1 MQQQKDGLGISE
13 KVIEAA
19 GEWLVNL
26 CSVEGSTDN
35 RDQLLTPLEQLKLD
49 EFFTLYGQSP
59 IFKRYHVEAIRQCLS
74 RDIRPEYQLA
84 RSLLERDDTCHLF
97 RDENDVLQIAIK
109 IAKIQP
115 GLLGRSPLESNPEL
129 LEMVKL
135 LMTHGAGVNC
145 LDDDGYS
152 PLYYTCVLG
161 YADLF
166 HFLVSSGADI
176 STTQKRNIQEQVTK
190 LKKTPENAPHD
201 KEETANLLQAT
212 LDALISP
219 QSIVDM
225 TWVGW
230 PPGVDYDRPLWRMN
244 IDLTWGG
251 IILYLLQQGLSFA
264 KDDLGL
270 VMLLHI
276 ACNQGSQDLVEELLG
291 YGVMADIPGPRI
303 VDGGQGEGSTC
314 GTAMHAAAAGRQLEI
329 VKTLISRGENPGLR
343 RHCIFNR
350 HSTNAQ
356 VAPIEVAIATGEYEN
371 DENLQEFLEA
381 FITEA
386 KDLEKTDLKTAL
398 NWCVTSNA
406 VGFAK
411 DLLQRG
417 VRLDEVPR
425 GVRGVEMAQLLIAH
439 DIKPNPEAL
448 QKDALRN
455 NHLDLLRW
463 CVDAYGPLLPQDHV
477 SWGKMARRLVT
488 GPLTYMKTIEYL
500 IAEYH
505 GLHIDSVLI
514 APTSNWGDEEE
525 TMETSWL
532 HLAIVECNTKA
543 IKLLLEAGADA
554 NCPGLPVDAAA
565 AMKRLKQYGVRD
577 IGDRLEVI
585 KMIQDRLSTGGKW
598 DVPSLAETRS
608 HTAEV
613 IAVERKAWDKK
624 VRRLVESRQ
633 EVPQLIQPGREGST
647 SAAVHVTSTMDHYKP
662 LTSSSAFRLL
672 EILLSDNGTDPL
684 AGRLVDSDITFQP
697 EYEALSYVWGD
708 MSPAKY
714 ISIDDNDI
722 AITPNLHS
730 ALTHLR
736 TADSVRTIWVDALCI
751 NQSFHDERNQQV
763 RIMGDIYKSAKQVI
777 VWLGDAADDSHL
789 VFDHLNDDD
798 IADSFPNYPD
808 QPEEKRKAWNALV
821 KRPWFFRTWVIQELA
836 LARRAVIM
844 CGENTTLWRN
854 IEESWKPDFSGGAKG
869 LSTIHSF
876 PGNEPDHPISG
887 FNPDSHVWRLRL
899 LDTES
904 DPMSILRYSSVCG
917 ATEVRDRIYG
927 ILGLFKPGFID
938 VDYSLPVESIFQQFA
953 GAVIQSTGRL
963 DMLKHAGESQNYP
976 NLPSWVPD
984 FNEASTRIVSEYG
997 WFAPWRVDAPDE
1009 YEIRCADGKQIS
1021 IPRRHLAQKY
1031 LPGLAFTADGALV
1044 IKGKMVDTI
1053 RTVGVELPCGT
1064 SHAPGTD
1071 AFDLVIKEWEALGTT
1086 LIPEWKSS
1094 GSSVSSAFAATI
1106 SATRG
1111 SEIFSVDIGFTQ
1123 WYRHCG
1129 AKILEKAD
1137 PSMLIRDHEF
1147 YLWWCDAGK
1156 PDDSDNEEYGGLGYH
1171 IREFSDK
1178 MMAASYGRCLF
1189 TTEDGSMGLASS
1201 RVKAGDRIVYFPGS
1215 SDPFVLR
1222 KREDGKGWTLVG
1234 ECYLYGFEI
1243 DDLFYGKEQVVDDFY
1258 IY

>member
-1 MQQQKDGLGISE
+1 MQQQKDGLDMSE
-13 KVIEAA
+13 KIIEAA

-26 CSVEGSTDN
+26 CSGEGSTND
-35 RDQLLTPLEQLKLD
+35 RDQLLTHLEQLKLD
-49 EFFTLYGQSP
+49 EFFALHGQSP
-59 IFKRYHVEAIRQCLS
+59 IFRRCHVEAIRQCLS
-74 RDIRPEYQLA
+74 KDIRPEYQLA
-84 RSLLERDDTCHLF
+84 RALLERDDTCRLF
-97 RDENDVLQIAIK
+97 LDETDVLQVAIK
-109 IAKIQP
+109 SAKIKP

-135 LMTHGAGVNC
+135 LIAYGAGVNC
-145 LDDDGYS
+145 LDADGNS
-152 PLYYTCVLG
+152 PIYYTCVLG

-166 HFLVSSGADI
+166 HFLVSSGSDI
-176 STTQKRNIQEQVTK
+176 SITHQRNVPEQIIK
-190 LKKTPENAPHD
+190 LRESPENASYD

-230 PPGVDYDRPLWRMN
+230 PPGVDYDRPLWGMD

-276 ACNQGSQDLVEELLG
+276 ACNQGSQDLVEELLS
-291 YGVMADIPGPRI
+291 YGVMADISGPRI

-350 HSTNAQ
+350 RSTNAQ
-356 VAPIEVAIATGEYEN
+356 VAPINIAIATGEYEN

-386 KDLEKTDLKTAL
+386 KDLEETDLKAVL
-398 NWCVTSNA
+398 NWSVDSNA
-406 VGFAK
+406 LGFAQ

-417 VRLDEVPR
+417 VRLDEVPC
-425 GVRGVEMAQLLIAH
+425 GVRGVEMAQLLIAY

-455 NHLDLLRW
+455 NLLDLLRW
-463 CVDAYGPLLPQDHV
+463 CVDKYGPLLPQDQV

-488 GPLTYMKTIEYL
+488 GPLTYIKTIDYL
-500 IAEYH
+500 IYEYH

-514 APTSNWGDEEE
+514 APTSNWNDEEE

-532 HLAIVECNTKA
+532 HLAIVECNTEA
-543 IKLLLEAGADA
+543 IKLLLEAGADV
-554 NCPGLPVDAAA
+554 NCPGLPVDAAM

-585 KMIQDRLSTGGKW
+585 KMIQERLSADGKW
-598 DVPSLAETRS
+598 DVPSLDETRS
-608 HTAEV
+608 LTAEDV
-613 IAVERKAWDKK
+613 AAERKAWNEK
-624 VRRLVESRQ
+624 VRRLVQNRQ
-633 EVPQLIQPGREGST
+633 EVPLPIQPERGASPSE
-647 SAAVHVTSTMDHYKP
+647 AVHVTSTMDHYQP
-662 LTSSSAFRLL
+662 LTSSSSFRLL
-672 EILLSDNGTDPL
+672 ELLPSDKRTDYL

-708 MSPAKY
+708 IHPAKY
-714 ISIDDNDI
+714 ISIGGNDI

-736 TADSVRTIWVDALCI
+736 SADRVRTIWVDSLCI

-777 VWLGDAADDSHL
+777 VWLGDAADGSRL
-789 VFDHLNDDD
+789 VFEHINDDD
-798 IADSFPNYPD
+798 IADSFPNYPE
-808 QPEEKRKAWNALV
+808 QPEAKREAWNALV

-836 LARRAVIM
+836 LASRAVIM
-844 CGENTTLWRN
+844 CGEDTTLWRN

-869 LSTIHSF
+869 LSKIHSF
-876 PGNEPDHPISG
+876 PGNAPDHPISG
-887 FNPDSHVWRLRL
+887 FNPDSHIRRLRL

-904 DPMSILRYSSVCG
+904 DPMSILRYSGVCE

-927 ILGLFKPGFID
+927 ILGLFKPGFIE

-953 GAVIQSTGRL
+953 EAVIESTGRL
-963 DMLKHAGESQNYP
+963 DMLRHAEESLNYP

-984 FNEASTRIVSEYG
+984 FNKASTRIVSEYG
-997 WFAPWRVDAPDE
+997 WFAPWRADAPEE

-1021 IPRRHLAQKY
+1021 IPRRHLAQKF
-1031 LPGLAFTADGALV
+1031 LPGLAFSADGALV
-1044 IKGKMVDTI
+1044 IKGKMVDSI

-1071 AFDLVIKEWEALGTT
+1071 AFNLVMKEWEILATT
-1086 LIPEWKSS
+1086 LIPEWDSS
-1094 GSSVSSAFAATI
+1094 VSSVSSAFAATI

-1111 SEIFSVDIGFTQ
+1111 SEIYSVDIGFTQ

-1137 PSMLIRDHEF
+1137 PSMFIRDHEF

-1156 PDDSDNEEYGGLGYH
+1156 PDESDDEEYGGLGYH

-1189 TTEDGSMGLASS
+1189 TTEDGSMGLASP

-1222 KREDGKGWTLVG
+1222 KSEDGKGWTLVG

-1243 DDLFYGKEQVVDDFY
+1243 DDLFYGKEQVVDDFS
-1258 IY
+1258 IC